1 MDAPLDALLAAFAR
15 RRGPF
20 YTLGELSLQDRAS
33 WIRYEMDRL
42 HDRVRKVKDVVPPE
56 PPGPRP
62 WWKSRAPHP

>member
-33 WIRYEMDRL
+33 WIRYEMDKL
-42 HDRVRKVKDVVPPE
+42 HDRVLKVKGIVPPE

-62 WWKSRAPHP
+62 WWKFGGS